1 MKHIMFDVDGTLVES
16 CDFDEECYIEAV
28 RDATGLDIASNWEAY
43 PHVTDR
49 GILKT
54 FIERQAKN
62 YSIDELESLVKPIF
76 ISKINSY
83 LKSNSVREVTGAI
96 KFIEYLKSKSD
107 IALSIATGGWRETAI
122 AKLESAGFDL
132 TNIPLASS
140 NDHYS
145 RTEIMK
151 LAQNKANHQPH
162 LSLTYFGDA
171 EWDLKACKDLDI
183 NFVIIGS
190 RTNHNQTINDYTD
203 IEKIMSYL

>member
-1 MKHIMFDVDGTLVES
+1 MVWSPVIVSYPFHCCWKHFPTPIITT
-16 CDFDEECYIEAV
+16 IAV
-28 RDATGLDIASNWEAY
+28 PRS
-43 PHVTDR
+43 
-49 GILKT
+49 
-54 FIERQAKN
+54 
-62 YSIDELESLVKPIF
+62 IF

-83 LKSNSVREVTGAI
+83 LKSNLVREVTGAI

-151 LAQNKANHQPH
+151 LAKNKANYEPH
-162 LSLTYFGDA
+162 FSLTYFGDA
-171 EWDLKACKDLDI
+171 EWDLRACKDLNI
-183 NFVIIGS
+183 NLVIVGS
-190 RTNHNQTINDYTD
+190 RVNHNQTINDYTD